1 MKSWLK
7 ARLTYANVVATL
19 ALIVAVAGGGTAIAL
34 SVGKN
39 SVTTKSIKP
48 GNVTARDLAGARV
61 ATALGSGTSSGT
73 TVSCLP
79 SERMLAGGAEARS
92 TTTPPG
98 EDRFLTASHPTPD
111 GSGWTARAD
120 SGVVVYVVCLRAKP
134 GK

>member
-1 MKSWLK
+1 MKTRLK
-7 ARLTYANVVATL
+7 KNLSYANVVATL
-19 ALIVAVAGGGTAIAL
+19 ALIVAIAGGGTAIAL

-48 GNVTARDLAGARV
+48 GNVTAQDLAGIRV

-73 TVSCLP
+73 TVTCTP
-79 SERMLAGGAEARS
+79 SEQMLAGGAEARS
-92 TTTPPG
+92 TTSPPG
-98 EDRFLTASHPTPD
+98 GDRFLTASHPTPD

-120 SGVVVYVVCLRAKP
+120 SGVVVYVLCLRAKP